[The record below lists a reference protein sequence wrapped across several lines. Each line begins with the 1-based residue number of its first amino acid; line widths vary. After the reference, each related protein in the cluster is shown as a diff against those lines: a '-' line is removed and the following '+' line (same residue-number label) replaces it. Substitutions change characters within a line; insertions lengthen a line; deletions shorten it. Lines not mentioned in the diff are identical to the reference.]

1 MKGSPVFL
9 FFWAHWCPDCKG
21 EAPILTQLRSE
32 YAARGLKVIA
42 PTKLY
47 GYAAGGED
55 AKPQDELSY
64 IGQIWG
70 KYYSGLQD
78 VPVPTSKANFDV
90 YGASTTPTLVLI
102 DRAGQVVM
110 YHPGAM
116 SYDDLR
122 GAIEKV
128 LTN

>member
-1 MKGSPVFL
+1 LS
-9 FFWAHWCPDCKG
+9 
-21 EAPILTQLRSE
+21 
-32 YAARGLKVIA
+32 VIA

-64 IGQIWG
+64 IGQVWG
-70 KYYSGLQD
+70 KYYSELQD
-78 VPVPTSKANFDV
+78 VAVPVSKTNFDV

-102 DRAGQVVM
+102 DRTGKVAM

-116 SYDDLR
+116 SYEDLHA
-122 GAIEKV
+122 AIEKV
-128 LTN
+128 LTR